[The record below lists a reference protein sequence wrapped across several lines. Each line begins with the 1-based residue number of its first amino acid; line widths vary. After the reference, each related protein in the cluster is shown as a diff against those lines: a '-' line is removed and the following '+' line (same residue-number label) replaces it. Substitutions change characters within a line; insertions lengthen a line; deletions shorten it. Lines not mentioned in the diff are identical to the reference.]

1 MMYIILIMDNSSS
14 GITFNQNKA
23 DQNFITFIEILVGIV
38 IASTITIITLK
49 NLRISK
55 RS

>member
-1 MMYIILIMDNSSS
+1 MVDIVLIVDNSSS
-14 GITFNQNKA
+14 DMPFNQNKA
-23 DQNFITFIEILVGIV
+23 DQNFITIIEILVGIA

-49 NLRISK
+49 KLRISK